1 MLFKVCF
8 SFGPTYTYL
17 CVCNLKW
24 TFLKMSW
31 VDKILYLDF
40 SISNFWINS
49 VNTDWTLS
57 RRLLIVSR
65 VERTAFWKKRSKGSN
80 NVVRSRP
87 KSKKKQR
94 SRRWRKKSTA
104 APRRS
109 GCKCG
114 RSITDE
120 CLSTALKYQQTVSAF
135 IANLN
140 RQETR

>member
-1 MLFKVCF
+1 
-8 SFGPTYTYL
+8 
-17 CVCNLKW
+17 
-24 TFLKMSW
+24 MSW
-31 VDKILYLDF
+31 VDKILYLNF
-40 SISNFWINS
+40 PISNFGINS
-49 VNTDWTLS
+49 LNTGHCLDVYYLNVT
-57 RRLLIVSR
+57 R

-94 SRRWRKKSTA
+94 SRRFRKKSTA

-109 GCKCG
+109 QCKCG